1 LIFTAL
7 VCLSQHWLSV
17 VIGAAGALMIDN
29 DMRREEKGN
38 VDKFGKAYVHSMH
51 QVPRM
56 NPSGLARLMQRRSE
70 R

>member
-1 LIFTAL
+1 
-7 VCLSQHWLSV
+7 V

-56 NPSGLARLMQRRSE
+56 NLLLGLVRLMQHRK
-70 R
+70 